1 MNDRK
6 LQRKLQQLQL
16 RSGRDVEITSSFH
29 GSVIHLRNQPS
40 AIYGAYRGPF
50 SVILTGAENNLP
62 PEILITDLSY
72 NGNVRR
78 AGEVKLFNARVIR
91 VPETRLPLNDCD
103 VYLHIYYD
111 TGIKTLI
118 AEFYTTPPDTDVP
131 DNPDEE
137 WILLAK
143 VICSD
148 GGAIIQMWKDGNVN
162 INYRWW

>member
-1 MNDRK
+1 M
-6 LQRKLQQLQL
+6 
-16 RSGRDVEITSSFH
+16 
-29 GSVIHLRNQPS
+29 
-40 AIYGAYRGPF
+40 
-50 SVILTGAENNLP
+50 
-62 PEILITDLSY
+62 
-72 NGNVRR
+72 
-78 AGEVKLFNARVIR
+78 FNARVIR

-148 GGAIIQMWKDGNVN
+148 SGAIIQMWKDGNVN